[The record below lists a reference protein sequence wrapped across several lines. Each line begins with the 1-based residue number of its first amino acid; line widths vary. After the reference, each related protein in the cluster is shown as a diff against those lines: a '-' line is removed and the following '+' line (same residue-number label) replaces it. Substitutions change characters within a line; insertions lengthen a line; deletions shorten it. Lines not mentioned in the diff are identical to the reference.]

1 MTLVLDTS
9 DNTLGPPVNRGGESG
24 YVDLERRLGDGD
36 VNVLQTLEKAVEFL
50 VGEISEL
57 VEANS
62 ESDIS
67 TRVELSDPVVVIL
80 PDGVPGLEFIGRIN
94 LVVFPHPF
102 GEARLEVLLVAQ
114 SGTYEEGEEE
124 ESDERAHLMSV
135 SVCGVQKTKTEVAA
149 GKALRSE
156 LISRSVAIG
165 AEEGRQNRS
174 VRVRLTTTTF
184 VQGWRNLLPRFRHLP
199 FCIRPDVRTAKY
211 AVQIP
216 FFLWPSKGKA
226 FLVTTEIFLV
236 KTDDT

>member
-114 SGTYEEGEEE
+114 RGTYEEGEEE

-135 SVCGVQKTKTEVAA
+135 SVCGVQKTKTERLL
-149 GKALRSE
+149 KTPCTE
-156 LISRSVAIG
+156 LISRSLLRLVLN
-165 AEEGRQNRS
+165 EGRQNRS
-174 VRVRLTTTTF
+174 VRV
-184 VQGWRNLLPRFRHLP
+184 LLRHLLLCKVGEICLALFSASAFFDP
-199 FCIRPDVRTAKY
+199 TPMFLQRNMLCRSLFFCG
-211 AVQIP
+211 
-216 FFLWPSKGKA
+216 LSK
-226 FLVTTEIFLV
+226 ERHSSW
-236 KTDDT
+236 